1 MRGAITS
8 LWVSL
13 AVAKLT
19 ELTFVSSAAWCRY
32 HCGAYSLRHPADCA
46 SEACSDHQRRLA
58 SEPLDLLAAGS
69 EGNIQLKMTRDG
81 MAFDEFWTQFQPAAE
96 RAMDRSK
103 VVSPRTSAF
112 LKSSNGA
119 AVETLPKVPRLVHI
133 RRSFDDVE
141 CIASIQD
148 RTQAVTLMSRSSDAT
163 VVLVHANDSQVDSVA
178 TLGCVSNVVE
188 LPPLLKLT
196 PLARSVPPRTARESP
211 PLEITLV
218 AGAEMTDAI
227 VKLNQGLLEAT
238 GIHDLA
244 RLDDDHRLVAP
255 PLGNFE
261 TWTRVLSILTTES
274 SIDHVTRAAQLETFG
289 MPLSSSHRRRLD
301 MSTASL
307 VGVEKAQAHGI
318 LGNDIVVGVTD
329 SGLYLDHD
337 QFDQPGPRQYDTIN
351 STARKVVL
359 YHAFVDKIDQ
369 AKRGGT
375 CGHGTHVSGI
385 LAGSSYSRGH
395 PDVGIAPRAKIAFME
410 LEPKMRVVR
419 IDQTSTVLFRKAGA
433 KFFSFS
439 WGKSG
444 NDYSEKA
451 MNMDEYIFHHP
462 ETLVVIAA
470 GNDGRIGPRTI
481 SSPGGAKNVLTVGA
495 SLNSVASTDDDVHC
509 PSVLN
514 PQSVAE
520 FSSQGPTSDGRIKPD
535 VVAPGQ
541 VIYSAKSEIPNS
553 KIKTSDLCAM
563 QGTSQATPV
572 VAGFVTLLYEW
583 LRDGWWYNGRPDA
596 SRGMKEIPAALL
608 KALVIHSSRGLTR
621 QLAKGSTKSSC
632 SSVQH
637 HARRLAYP
645 DFSQG
650 YGLPNMDNV
659 AVIGDESPKVEFYP
673 NASSAPVVKHGQVHE
688 YAFTLQPHE
697 TFRATL
703 VWSDPPGSVL
713 ATRMLQNDLDLS
725 VLVDGAT
732 TPIFPLSNGTAADSR
747 NNVEMVQVSYAV
759 AQATAPHLAD
769 NEPLRLRVRV
779 AGTAVLVRGRQ
790 PYALVLSANEEMS
803 VSSRVSPPLGF
814 TAAIPARTHNLLYFI
829 DLIVLILLNY

>member
-1 MRGAITS
+1 
-8 LWVSL
+8 
-13 AVAKLT
+13 
-19 ELTFVSSAAWCRY
+19 
-32 HCGAYSLRHPADCA
+32 
-46 SEACSDHQRRLA
+46 
-58 SEPLDLLAAGS
+58 
-69 EGNIQLKMTRDG
+69 MTPDG
-81 MAFDEFWTQFQPAAE
+81 MAFHEFWTQFKPAAD

-103 VVSPRTSAF
+103 SAPSSTSSAYR
-112 LKSSNGA
+112 KSNDGA
-119 AVETLPKVPRLVHI
+119 SIETLPSASVPRLVHVGH
-133 RRSFDDVE
+133 SQDEVE
-141 CIASIQD
+141 CIASIES
-148 RTQAVTLMSRSSDAT
+148 RTDDVTLMSRNNDT
-163 VVLVHANDSQVDSVA
+163 TIVLIHANDTLVDAIA
-178 TLGCVSNVVE
+178 TLGCVSNVVD

-196 PLARSVPPRTARESP
+196 PLARAVLPTFATESP
-211 PLEITLV
+211 PLEITLADGV
-218 AGAEMTDAI
+218 APSDVLGKM
-227 VKLNQGLLEAT
+227 NQGLLDAT
-238 GIHDLA
+238 GIRDLVS
-244 RLDDDHRLVAP
+244 LDDEDQLIVP

-261 TWTRVLSILTTES
+261 TWTSALSFLTTAPYV
-274 SIDHVTRAAQLETFG
+274 DHVTRAAEDETFG
-289 MPLSSSHRRRLD
+289 IPAASSSSSHRRLNTR
-301 MSTASL
+301 TASL
-307 VGVEKAQAHGI
+307 VGVAKAQAHGI

-337 QFDQPGPRQYDTIN
+337 QFDQPGPRQYDIIN
-351 STARKVVL
+351 ATARKVVL
-359 YHAFVDKIDQ
+359 YHAYVDKIDQ
-369 AKRGGT
+369 SKRGGT

-385 LAGSSYSRGH
+385 LAGSSYSH
-395 PDVGIAPRAKIAFME
+395 DHADVGIAPRAKIAFMDTGTQRASCANKPDVDCPVT
-410 LEPKMRVVR
+410 LKTPRNTDKLMSM
-419 IDQTSTVLFRKAGA
+419 QKKAGA
-433 KFFSFS
+433 KIFSYS
-439 WGKSG
+439 WGRVGS
-444 NDYSEKA
+444 DYGKNA
-451 MNMDEYIFHHP
+451 MSMDKHIFRNP
-462 ETLVVIAA
+462 DTMVVIAA
-470 GNDGRIGPRTI
+470 GNDGRTGLRTI

-563 QGTSQATPV
+563 QGTSQVLLAAHHAALNLRQATPV

-790 PYALVLSANEEMS
+790 PYALVLSANDE
-803 VSSRVSPPLGF
+803 SSL
-814 TAAIPARTHNLLYFI
+814 TNHTEPARVHRRYIRT
-829 DLIVLILLNY
+829 DV